1 MKRTLLLIVLF
12 SMSFTLSA
20 VDYYPTVDVVW
31 GGRCFQ
37 ELDGQYFDVHRT
49 DAAISWP
56 QGADGV
62 TVVYCLRVPA
72 GHVRADIL
80 LTPRISRTATL
91 RLTVVCPET
100 GDTIT
105 THTAVSDSTQARGE
119 QRVELMPDVVFPR
132 DTWYRFEL
140 TTPDRTSIRQVRQL
154 EFQREAAQAVGD
166 SPIFMAPSVHLF
178 SYSTS
183 DHEAPSGESYD
194 WVYLEVMYPSQYE
207 RPNTYVMSIGTD
219 AGYSGVQSI
228 WDGAGGYTHQVLF
241 SVWDNGDTDS
251 DPYLPDYLRSGAL
264 DIGPDVYITR
274 FGGEGTGT
282 SARYPTGHWWQTDHW
297 VQFLLNGRPEQ
308 VEVEVT
314 GEDGKPSTIYYENTI
329 ESMWYKMDYETEW
342 HYIASLRESGR
353 NHLYNGFYSFIE
365 NFTDDGGELF
375 RRAYFR
381 NPSMRSTASGRW
393 YARNKVSFGHTQG
406 DGSRFSRTDYGH
418 GATDAYPNCFYMQ
431 TGGFIE
437 KRDSANN
444 IPLPTEPMT
453 WVDTIDL
460 VPLTAQVN
468 RAIIRN
474 EADRMSDLISQAHSK
489 TGGVKNLVASLLANA
504 DHFGSYSST
513 DLAPLAELYDN
524 GNGSDTKAFT
534 AALTDLAATAT
545 PLKYGV
551 VDGVERIS
559 SFYTYQ
565 LRNLA
570 GRGVL
575 VAMPDGQGGA
585 ALTVGESAQ
594 DGALAQHTLPVSVN
608 EPCNNWLILRSET
621 YEEYYIYN
629 PGLRLYFS
637 PAALA
642 AGLSPLTPAPTAC
655 NITRSSTGFL
665 IGTGS
670 ARISI
675 DATKEQP
682 VIKGGSAGNGTRFE
696 LRHNY
701 AMDYPEDYIRALLAA
716 SEEALHGSSSIN
728 VPKGFNDP
736 KDYRNLDGL
745 NAPNDACF
753 VPDGRPATHFNSGL
767 YILEGRKIFVK

>member
-1 MKRTLLLIVLF
+1 MKQTLLLLF
-12 SMSFTLSA
+12 SALLPFTVHS
-20 VDYYPTVDVVW
+20 VDYRPTVDVVW

-37 ELDGQYFDVHRT
+37 ELDGQYFAVHRN
-49 DAAISWP
+49 DAAIGWP

-80 LTPRISRTATL
+80 LTPRISCTAIVQL
-91 RLTVVCPET
+91 AVVCPET

-119 QRVELMPDVVFPR
+119 QRIELMPDVVFPR

-140 TTPDRTSIRQVRQL
+140 TTPERTSIRQVKCL

-183 DHEAPSGESYD
+183 DRQAPSGESYD

-228 WDGAGGYTHQVLF
+228 WDGAGGYNHQVLF

-308 VEVEVT
+308 VEVDVT
-314 GEDGKPSTIYYENTI
+314 DADGTTRTVTYENTI

-381 NPSMRSTASGRW
+381 NPAMRSTASGRW

-431 TGGFIE
+431 TGGFVE
-437 KRDSANN
+437 KRDSSSS
-444 IPLPTEPMT
+444 IPLPTGPMT

-460 VPLTAQVN
+460 APLTAQVN
-468 RAIIRN
+468 RAIIHS
-474 EADRMSDLISQAHSK
+474 EADRMSGLINEARSK
-489 TGGVKNLVASLLANA
+489 AGGVKGLVASLLANA
-504 DHFGSYSST
+504 DRFGSYSST
-513 DLAPLAELYDN
+513 DLVPLAELYDG

-534 AALTDLAATAT
+534 TALNDLAATAT

-551 VDGVERIS
+551 VGSLERIS

-570 GRGVL
+570 GRGIL
-575 VAMPDGQGGA
+575 VATPDGTT
-585 ALTVGESAQ
+585 LTVGESVQ
-594 DGALAQHTLPVSVN
+594 EGALAQHAVPVRVTD
-608 EPCNNWLILRSET
+608 PCNNWLILRSET
-621 YEEYYIYN
+621 YKEYYIYN
-629 PGLRLYFS
+629 PGLRLYLS
-637 PAALA
+637 PTALS
-642 AGLSPLTPAPTAC
+642 AGLSPLTATPTAC
-655 NITRSSTGFL
+655 NISRSSTGFL
-665 IGTGS
+665 ISMGTT
-670 ARISI
+670 RISI
-675 DATKEQP
+675 DATKAQP
-682 VIKGGSAGNGTRFE
+682 VEKSSSANDGTRFE

-701 AMDYPEDYIRALLAA
+701 ALDYDEAYIRALLTA
-716 SEEALHGSSSIN
+716 SEEAHHGGSGISS
-728 VPKGFNDP
+728 P
-736 KDYRNLDGL
+736 KDLNDLNNLSHTL
-745 NAPNDACF
+745 
-753 VPDGRPATHFNSGL
+753 DGRPVVRTASGI
-767 YILEGRKIFVK
+767 YILNGKKFIVK

>member
-1 MKRTLLLIVLF
+1 MKQILLVLLSFVLIPLTVHPI
-12 SMSFTLSA
+12 
-20 VDYYPTVDVVW
+20 DYQPNIDKIW

-37 ELDGQYFDVHRT
+37 ELDGRFFDVHRA
-49 DAAISWP
+49 DAAIGWP

-80 LTPRISRTATL
+80 LTPRMGQTATVQ
-91 RLTVVCPET
+91 LTVVCPET

-105 THTAVSDSTQARGE
+105 THTAISDPTQERGE
-119 QRVELMPDVVFPR
+119 QHIELMPDVVFPG
-132 DTWYRFEL
+132 DAWYRFEL
-140 TTPDRTSIRQVRQL
+140 TTPARTSIRQISCL
-154 EFQREAAQAVGD
+154 EFQREAKQAIGD

-178 SYSTS
+178 SYATTDSK
-183 DHEAPSGESYD
+183 APSGESYD
-194 WVYLEVMYPSQYE
+194 WVYIEVMYPTRYE

-228 WDGAGGYTHQVLF
+228 WDGNGGYTHQVLF

-251 DPYLPDYLRSGAL
+251 NPYLPDYLRSGAL
-264 DIGPDVYITR
+264 DTGPNVYITR

-314 GEDGKPSTIYYENTI
+314 NADGTTHAVTYENTI

-365 NFTDDGGELF
+365 NFTDAGGEFF

-437 KRDSANN
+437 KCDSANT
-444 IPLPTEPMT
+444 IPLPDAPMT

-460 VPLTAQVN
+460 APLTARIN
-468 RAIIRN
+468 RAIIQS
-474 EADRMSDLISQAHSK
+474 ESERMKELISEAHHK
-489 TGGVKNLVASLLANA
+489 AGGIKGLVASLLANA
-504 DHFGSYSST
+504 DRFGSYSSA

-534 AALTDLAATAT
+534 NALNDLAATAT

-551 VDGVERIS
+551 VSSLEKIS

-565 LRNLA
+565 LRNQA

-575 VAMPDGQGGA
+575 IATPDGGGGR
-585 ALTVGESAQ
+585 LSIGESEQ
-594 DGALAQHTLPVSVN
+594 EGALAEYTAPICVTD
-608 EPCNNWLILRSET
+608 PANNWLVLRSEA
-621 YEEYYIYN
+621 YGEFYIFN
-629 PGLRLYFS
+629 PALDLYLLPGDPPTLS
-637 PAALA
+637 AEPAAC
-642 AGLSPLTPAPTAC
+642 S
-655 NITRSSTGFL
+655 ITRSSSGFL
-665 IGTGS
+665 IGSGS

-675 DATKEQP
+675 DARKEEP
-682 VIKGGSAGNGTRFE
+682 VFKGGSAGDGTRFE
-696 LRHNY
+696 LLHNY
-701 AMDYPEDYIRALLAA
+701 ALDYDEAFIRNLLDAT
-716 SEEALHGSSSIN
+716 ENALHGGNGIKNPNLS
-728 VPKGFNDP
+728 
-736 KDYRNLDGL
+736 RNGGEALPLTKREGQGL
-745 NAPNDACF
+745 YDLQ
-753 VPDGRPATHFNSGL
+753 GRPAVSLTSSL
-767 YILEGRKIFVK
+767 YIVNGKKIIVK

>member
-1 MKRTLLLIVLF
+1 MKQTLLILLF
-12 SMSFTLSA
+12 ALQPFTAQS
-20 VDYYPTVDVVW
+20 VDYRQTVDVVW
-31 GGRCFQ
+31 SGRCFQ

-49 DAAISWP
+49 DAAIGWP
-56 QGADGV
+56 QGAEGV

-80 LTPRISRTATL
+80 LTPRISRTATVQL
-91 RLTVVCPET
+91 AVVCPET

-140 TTPDRTSIRQVRQL
+140 TTPDRSSIRQVRCL

-183 DHEAPSGESYD
+183 DRQAPSGESYD

-207 RPNTYVMSIGTD
+207 RPNTYIMSIGTD

-228 WDGAGGYTHQVLF
+228 WDGVGGYNRQVLF

-251 DPYLPDYLRSGAL
+251 DPFLPDYLRSGAL

-314 GEDGKPSTIYYENTI
+314 GEDGTPSTICYENTI

-365 NFTDDGGELF
+365 NFTDAGGELF

-418 GATDAYPNCFYMQ
+418 GATEAYPNCFYMQ
-431 TGGFIE
+431 TGGFVE

-460 VPLTAQVN
+460 APLTAQVN
-468 RAIIRN
+468 RAIIHN
-474 EADRMSDLISQAHSK
+474 EADRMSDLISQARSK
-489 TGGVKNLVASLLANA
+489 VGGIKGLVASLLANA
-504 DHFGSYSST
+504 DHFGSYSSA
-513 DLAPLAELYDN
+513 DLAPLAELYDD

-534 AALTDLAATAT
+534 AVLTDLAATAT

-551 VDGVERIS
+551 VSNLERLS

-570 GRGVL
+570 GRGIL
-575 VAMPDGQGGA
+575 VATPDGQGGA
-585 ALTVGESAQ
+585 TLIIGESAQ
-594 DGALAQHTLPVSVN
+594 DGALAQHTLPTPVT
-608 EPCNNWLILRSET
+608 EPCNNWLVLRSET
-621 YEEYYIYN
+621 YKEYYIYN
-629 PGLRLYFS
+629 PGLCLYLS

-642 AGLSPLTPAPTAC
+642 AGLSPLTTDPTAC
-655 NITRSSTGFL
+655 SITRSSTGFL
-665 IGTGS
+665 IGIGS
-670 ARISI
+670 TRISI

-682 VIKGGSAGNGTRFE
+682 VVKGGSANDGTRFE
-696 LRHNY
+696 LRHNF
-701 AMDYPEDYIRALLAA
+701 ALDYDEAYIRALLAA
-716 SEEALHGSSSIN
+716 TEDALHGGSGIST
-728 VPKGFNDP
+728 PKDPNDP
-736 KDYRNLDGL
+736 NDLKDL
-745 NAPNDACF
+745 NDISF
-753 VPDGRPATHFNSGL
+753 TLDGRPAAPSSPSI
-767 YILEGRKIFVK
+767 YIVNGKKILIK

>member
-1 MKRTLLLIVLF
+1 MKQILLFLLSFILIPLT
-12 SMSFTLSA
+12 SSA
-20 VDYYPTVDVVW
+20 VDYQPSVDKVW

-37 ELDGQYFDVHRT
+37 ELDGKFYDVHRS
-49 DAAISWP
+49 DAAIGWP
-56 QGADGV
+56 QSADGII
-62 TVVYCLRVPA
+62 VVYGLRVPA

-80 LTPRISRTATL
+80 LTPRIGQTATVQ
-91 RLTVVCPET
+91 LTVVCPET

-105 THTAVSDSTQARGE
+105 THTAVSDPTQERGE
-119 QRVELMPDVVFPR
+119 QRIELMPDVVFPN
-132 DTWYRFEL
+132 DAWYRFEL
-140 TTPDRTSIRQVRQL
+140 TTPERTSIRQISCL
-154 EFQREAAQAVGD
+154 EFQREAKQAVGD

-178 SYSTS
+178 SYATT
-183 DHEAPSGESYD
+183 DREAPSGESYD
-194 WVYLEVMYPSQYE
+194 WVYLEVMYPTHYE
-207 RPNTYVMSIGTD
+207 QPNTYVMSIGTD

-228 WDGAGGYTHQVLF
+228 WDGAGGYNHQVLF

-308 VEVEVT
+308 VEVDVT
-314 GEDGKPSTIYYENTI
+314 DADGTTRTVTYENTI

-381 NPSMRSTASGRW
+381 NPAMRSTASGRW

-431 TGGFIE
+431 TGGFVE
-437 KRDSANN
+437 KRDSSSS
-444 IPLPTEPMT
+444 IPLPTGPMT

-460 VPLTAQVN
+460 APLTAQVN
-468 RAIIRN
+468 RAIIHS
-474 EADRMSDLISQAHSK
+474 EAERMKDLISEARYK
-489 TGGVKNLVASLLANA
+489 TGGIKGLVASLLANA
-504 DHFGSYSST
+504 DRFGSYSSA

-524 GNGSDTKAFT
+524 GNGTDTKAFT
-534 AALTDLAATAT
+534 NALNDLAATAT

-551 VDGVERIS
+551 VNSLEKIS

-565 LRNLA
+565 LRNQA
-570 GRGVL
+570 ERGVL
-575 VAMPDGQGGA
+575 IATLNGEEGPR
-585 ALTVGESAQ
+585 LTIGESAQ
-594 DGALAQHTLPVSVN
+594 EGALPQYALPVCVTN
-608 EPCNNWLILRSET
+608 PANNWLILRSEA
-621 YEEYYIYN
+621 YKEYYIFN
-629 PGLRLYFS
+629 PALDLYLL
-637 PAALA
+637 P
-642 AGLSPLTPAPTAC
+642 GDPPTLSAEPVAC
-655 NITRSSTGFL
+655 NITRSSSGFL
-665 IGTGS
+665 IGSGS
-670 ARISI
+670 ARVSI
-675 DATKEQP
+675 DARKEEP
-682 VIKGGSAGNGTRFE
+682 VFKGGSSGDGTRFE

-701 AMDYPEDYIRALLAA
+701 ALDYDEDFIRHLLAA
-716 SEEALHGSSSIN
+716 TEEALHGGNGIASPQPS
-728 VPKGFNDP
+728 PKG
-736 KDYRNLDGL
+736 KGGSTGEAGL
-745 NAPNDACF
+745 YDLG
-753 VPDGRPATHFNSGL
+753 GRPAVSPSTGL
-767 YILEGRKIFVK
+767 YIVNGKKVIVK

>member
-1 MKRTLLLIVLF
+1 MKQTLLILLF
-12 SMSFTLSA
+12 ALLPFTAYS
-20 VDYYPTVDVVW
+20 VDYRPTVDVVW

-49 DAAISWP
+49 DAAIGWP
-56 QGADGV
+56 QGAEGV

-80 LTPRISRTATL
+80 LTPRISRTATVQL
-91 RLTVVCPET
+91 AVVCPET

-140 TTPDRTSIRQVRQL
+140 TTPDRTSIRQVRCL

-183 DHEAPSGESYD
+183 DRQAPSGESYD

-207 RPNTYVMSIGTD
+207 RPNTYIMSIGTD

-228 WDGAGGYTHQVLF
+228 WDGVGGYNHQVLF

-264 DIGPDVYITR
+264 DTGPDVYITR

-314 GEDGKPSTIYYENTI
+314 GEDGTPSTICYENTI

-365 NFTDDGGELF
+365 NFTDAGGELF

-431 TGGFIE
+431 TGGFVE

-460 VPLTAQVN
+460 APLTAQVN
-468 RAIIRN
+468 RAIIHN
-474 EADRMSDLISQAHSK
+474 EADRMSDLISQARSK
-489 TGGVKNLVASLLANA
+489 AGGVKGLVASLLAKA
-504 DHFGSYSST
+504 DHFGSYSSA
-513 DLAPLAELYDN
+513 DLAPLAELYDD

-551 VDGVERIS
+551 VSSLERLS

-570 GRGVL
+570 GRGIL
-575 VAMPDGQGGA
+575 VATPDGQGGA
-585 ALTVGESAQ
+585 TLTVCESAQ
-594 DGALAQHTLPVSVN
+594 DGALAQHTRPAPVT
-608 EPCNNWLILRSET
+608 EPCNNWLVLRSET
-621 YEEYYIYN
+621 YKEYYIYN
-629 PGLRLYFS
+629 PGLRLYLS

-642 AGLSPLTPAPTAC
+642 AGLSPLTTDPTAC
-655 NITRSSTGFL
+655 SITRSSTGFL

-670 ARISI
+670 TRISI

-682 VIKGGSAGNGTRFE
+682 VVKGGSANDGTRFE
-696 LRHNY
+696 LRHNF
-701 AMDYPEDYIRALLAA
+701 ALDYDEAYIRALLAA
-716 SEEALHGSSSIN
+716 TEDALHGGSGIST
-728 VPKGFNDP
+728 P
-736 KDYRNLDGL
+736 KD
-745 NAPNDACF
+745 PNDLKDF
-753 VPDGRPATHFNSGL
+753 KDVKDTSFTLDGRPAAHSSPSI
-767 YILEGRKIFVK
+767 YIVNGKKILIK